1 MDYKALTIG
10 IFFFVA
16 SQVVIWFQSHLQ
28 FFNKWASDN
37 PIIISSVGMIV
48 SYGSIMATKHIAGA
62 FNGLVYPSRFIGFSI
77 GIFLFALLTWI
88 FLKEP
93 LTLKS
98 LVCIGLAF
106 CIISIQLFWKN

>member
-10 IFFFVA
+10 VFFFIA

-37 PIIISSVGMIV
+37 PILISSVGVVV
-48 SYGSIMATKHIAGA
+48 SYGSIMATKYIAGA
-62 FNGLVYPSRFIGFSI
+62 FGGLVWPSRFIGFSI
-77 GIFLFALLTWI
+77 GIVLFSLLTWI
-88 FLKEP
+88 FLKGP
-93 LTLKS
+93 LSLKT

-106 CIISIQLFWKN
+106 CILAIQLFWKN

>member
-10 IFFFVA
+10 IFFFIA

-48 SYGSIMATKHIAGA
+48 SYGSIMATKNIAGA
-62 FNGLVYPSRFIGFSI
+62 FGGLVWPSRFIGFSI
-77 GIFLFALLTWI
+77 GIVLFSLLTWV

-93 LTLKS
+93 ISLKTMT
-98 LVCIGLAF
+98 CISLAF
-106 CIISIQLFWKN
+106 CILAIQLFWKS

>member
-10 IFFFVA
+10 VFFFIA

-62 FNGLVYPSRFIGFSI
+62 FNGLVWPSRFIGFSI
-77 GIFLFALLTWI
+77 GIILFAFLTWI

-93 LTLKS
+93 LSYKS
-98 LVCIGLAF
+98 MVCIGLAF
-106 CIISIQLFWKN
+106 CILAIQLFWKT